1 MLISLAAL
9 TIVVI
14 LAIVGY
20 GYYASS
26 IAPGRAW
33 LSTVNGTI
41 RTVSFTGEDYLRMA
55 ELLGISAQTPRD
67 YPLLMLEQYELMS
80 QGVEDLGIEVA
91 DEEVTEKIRSV
102 LFPDDEEVSEEEFQ
116 MRYEEAIAD
125 SGLSEEDFRWF
136 FAYQLLQAK
145 LDEYLREQVPQQALQ
160 LHVQGIL
167 VATEEDAATVMQRLE
182 QGEDFASLAAEEF
195 NLDPVSK
202 ENGGDLGWIPEGIKG
217 EEFDE
222 VAFELE
228 LGEVSQPFLT
238 VQGYWVIKVLEREQN
253 RALDEELREQLMDR
267 AFNNWLAQEKDEKV
281 ERNPNLDLDR
291 IYEWAVGRVS

>member
-80 QGVEDLGIEVA
+80 QRVEDLGIEVS
-91 DEEVTEKIRSV
+91 DEEVTDKIRSV
-102 LFPDDEEVSEEEFQ
+102 LFPEDEEVGEEEFEQ
-116 MRYEEAIAD
+116 AYQQAVAN
-125 SGLSEEDFRWF
+125 SGLAEEDFRWF
-136 FAYQLLQAK
+136 FEYQLLQAK
-145 LDEYLREQVPQQALQ
+145 LDEYLREQVPQEALQ

-182 QGEDFASLAAEEF
+182 QGEDFAALAQELSLDEA
-195 NLDPVSK
+195 SK
-202 ENGGDLGWIPEGIKG
+202 EEGGDLGWIPEGIKG
-217 EEFDE
+217 KAFDE
-222 VAFELE
+222 VAFNLELE
-228 LGEVSQPFLT
+228 EVSQPFLT

-291 IYEWAVGRVS
+291 IHEWAVGRVS